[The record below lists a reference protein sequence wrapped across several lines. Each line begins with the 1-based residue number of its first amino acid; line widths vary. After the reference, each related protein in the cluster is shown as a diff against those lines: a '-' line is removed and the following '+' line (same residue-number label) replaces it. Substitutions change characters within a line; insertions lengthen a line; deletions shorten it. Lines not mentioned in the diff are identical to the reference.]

1 MYIIVLKMHL
11 CQETRGFSQY
21 FRLDDSEKVHKG
33 FVDNVRYGVY
43 NSKRKKQM
51 AFKNKEAFWGCNL
64 ENLICL

>member
-1 MYIIVLKMHL
+1 MDIIVLKVHL
-11 CQETRGFSQY
+11 CQGISKFSQY
-21 FRLDDSEKVHKG
+21 LSLDDSEKVHKG

-51 AFKNKEAFWGCNL
+51 ALKNKEAFWGCNL